1 MSDALI
7 DALGARAGIVCA
19 VGAGGKKSTLYRVLD
34 THPGRV
40 GLTATAM
47 TTPPPSRY
55 LDTRLF
61 DDAAALVQTVPRAAA
76 THRRVG
82 FACPS
87 EKSGRCAGL
96 PPTRVAEIHE
106 AAGFEV
112 TLVKA
117 DGARMRGIKAPRS
130 DEPLI
135 VPGTRTVIFVVSAAV
150 IGQPLNERIAHR
162 VPELTQLL
170 GLTPGDTVSAEHVGH
185 LLSDPAG
192 AAQHIGQATLIG
204 LINQVDGD
212 AQRTLARQA
221 ARQAMAGARPPARV
235 VLSAM
240 TASEPL
246 VDVVE
251 SARNAA
257 D

>member
-1 MSDALI
+1 MSGTLI
-7 DALGARAGIVCA
+7 DALDAREGIVCA
-19 VGAGGKKSTLYRVLD
+19 VGAGGKKSTLYRTLD
-34 THPGRV
+34 THPGRI

-47 TTPPPSRY
+47 TTPPPERL
-55 LDTRLF
+55 LDTRLI
-61 DDAAALVQTVPRAAA
+61 DDADALVQAVPRAAA

-87 EKSGRCAGL
+87 EKSGRRAGL
-96 PPTRVAEIHE
+96 PPAHVAEIHG

-117 DGARMRGIKAPRS
+117 DGARMRGIKAPRGN
-130 DEPLI
+130 EPLI
-135 VPGTRTVIFVVSAAV
+135 VPGTQTVIFVVSAAV
-150 IGQPLNERIAHR
+150 IGQPLDERIAHR
-162 VPELTQLL
+162 VPELTERL
-170 GLTPGDTVSAEHVGH
+170 GLAAGDTLSAEHVGQ

-204 LINQVDGD
+204 LINQVDGA
-212 AQRTLARQA
+212 AQRTVARQA
-221 ARQAMAGARPPARV
+221 ARRALAGECPPARV
-235 VLSAM
+235 VLGAM
-240 TASEPL
+240 TAVEPL

-251 SARNAA
+251 SARAAA